1 MKKIKYLA
9 AFGMILLFLSSCSF
23 RKKSF
28 SATSESTPSHELW
41 NDLLGKHV
49 SDNGNVD
56 YQGFIKDSVTLN
68 KYLDLLSK
76 NAPDK
81 DKWTEEERL
90 AYWIN
95 AYNAFTIQI
104 VIRHYPIDGIKEIA
118 SGLSIPFVSTTWDIK
133 FIELGGERIN
143 LNRIEHGIIRKEFDE
158 PRIHFAVNCASI
170 SCPVL
175 RNEAYAAEKLEE
187 QLSDQSRTFL
197 NDSSRN
203 KITSEKKAEV
213 SKLFTWFEGDFK
225 KKDNSV
231 IDFINKY
238 SNQKLDADAELTYME
253 YNWELND
260 VK

>member
-1 MKKIKYLA
+1 MKKIKFLVS
-9 AFGMILLFLSSCSF
+9 FTMIALLLSSCSF

-28 SATSESTPSHELW
+28 SATAESAPSHEQW
-41 NDLLGKHV
+41 SVLLTKHV
-49 SDNGNVD
+49 KDNGNVD
-56 YQGFIKDSVTLN
+56 YEGFIKDSVDLN
-68 KYLDLLSK
+68 QYLDLLSK
-76 NAPDK
+76 NAPNK
-81 DKWTEEERL
+81 EKWTDDERL

-95 AYNAFTIQI
+95 AYNAYTVQI
-104 VIRHYPIDGIKEIA
+104 VIRHYPINGIKEIA
-118 SGLSIPFVSTTWDIK
+118 SGLNIPFVSTTWDIK

-175 RNEAYAAEKLEE
+175 RNEAYTAEKLEE
-187 QLSDQSRTFL
+187 QLTDQTETFL
-197 NDSSRN
+197 NDSTRN
-203 KITSEKKAEV
+203 NFYSAKKAEV

-225 KKDNSV
+225 KNEQSV

-238 SNQKLDADAELTYME
+238 SDQKLDADAELTYME
-253 YNWELND
+253 YNWGLND